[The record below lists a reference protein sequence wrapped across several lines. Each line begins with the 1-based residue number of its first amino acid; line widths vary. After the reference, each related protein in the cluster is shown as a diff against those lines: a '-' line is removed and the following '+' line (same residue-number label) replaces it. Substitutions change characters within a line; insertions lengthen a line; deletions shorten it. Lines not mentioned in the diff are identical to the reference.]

1 MGVIEDLADGLARD
15 VLDAQAE
22 LDDDRFYE
30 KVSKVLGD
38 LSPTTQEAFMTAIR
52 VRLAERRGR
61 DFLER
66 SLKAKRGQGV
76 APVAP
81 RGPDTGH

>member
-15 VLDAQAE
+15 VLDAQGE
-22 LDDDRFYE
+22 LEDDRFYE

-52 VRLAERRGR
+52 VRLAEKRGR

-66 SLKAKRGQGV
+66 SLKAKRGEGV
-76 APVAP
+76 APAAP